1 MKIEL
6 SFDAASE
13 VTICTLLD
21 SLGYIKKEQE
31 WFEANEEQRD
41 QLEDEW
47 GHGMYVHPDDYEIN
61 KALIQAITTVL
72 HYYGETD
79 E

>member
-1 MKIEL
+1 ML
-6 SFDAASE
+6 FRS
-13 VTICTLLD
+13 
-21 SLGYIKKEQE
+21 
-31 WFEANEEQRD
+31 FEANEEQRD